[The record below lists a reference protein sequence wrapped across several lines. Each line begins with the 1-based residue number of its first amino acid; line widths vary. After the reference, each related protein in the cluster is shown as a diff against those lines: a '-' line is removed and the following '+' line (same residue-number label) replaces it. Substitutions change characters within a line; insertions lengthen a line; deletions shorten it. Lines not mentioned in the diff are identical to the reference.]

1 MYEYSTLVAHP
12 YDTSVKALKTV
23 QTYSK
28 EEVIYKFTSD
38 MNQTNLICATSPVYI
53 LDCIQKET
61 RTARD
66 SERTVESAMG
76 SRGISDTLAS
86 RARASRHQLQVIC
99 RVICRLTS
107 GHLFAADDSKRIH
120 FVHRF

>member
-61 RTARD
+61 RTARV
-66 SERTVESAMG
+66 SKRTVESAMG
-76 SRGISDTLAS
+76 SRGISDTLP
-86 RARASRHQLQVIC
+86 RELELEPQD
-99 RVICRLTS
+99 TS
-107 GHLFAADDSKRIH
+107 FKLSAELSAESLPA
-120 FVHRF
+120 